1 MNQGAESQQP
11 NAGAMKNASLAR
23 TLRLYLV
30 ITIGTIISALGYAM
44 FQVPHGIAAGGV
56 SGIAILINHFTGWPV
71 GVMVWLMNVPI
82 LVLGF
87 HHLGRWRF
95 LAKTVYGVTV
105 FSVASDVLLARMPTM
120 MKSFPVTDDVLLS
133 TIYAGVVGGVG
144 LGMVFGAG
152 GSLGGTGVIGR
163 ILQNKWGVPLSSIY
177 LYTDGG
183 IILLAGVL
191 LGWEAGLFALLTLF
205 LHGVASDHTLEGPS
219 TVRTATIITAI
230 PEAVSAALAEN
241 LGRGATFWTV
251 TGGYTKQPKGMV
263 LCTVG
268 RPQVNE
274 LKRVVGQ
281 VDPVAFLTIGVSHQ
295 AYGGN
300 FLPLEPSA

>member
-1 MNQGAESQQP
+1 MPQGALCRGS
-11 NAGAMKNASLAR
+11 NAPDMERASVFR
-23 TLRLYLV
+23 IIRLYFV
-30 ITIGTIISALGYAM
+30 IAVGSIVAALGYAL

-56 SGIAILINHFTGWPV
+56 SGIAILVNHFTGWPV
-71 GVMVWLMNVPI
+71 GGMVWLMNMPI

-87 HHLGRWRF
+87 YHLGRWRF
-95 LAKTVYGVTV
+95 LGKTVFGVTV
-105 FSVASDVLLARMPTM
+105 FSIASDVMLARLPSTLEA
-120 MKSFPVTDDVLLS
+120 FPVTQDVLLS
-133 TIYAGVVGGVG
+133 SIYAGVIGGVG

-163 ILQNKWGVPLSSIY
+163 ILQNKWGIPLSSIY

-183 IILLAGVL
+183 IIVLAGVL
-191 LGWEAGLFALLTLF
+191 LGWEAGLFAMLTLF
-205 LHGVASDHTLEGPS
+205 LNGVASDHVLEGPS
-219 TVRTATIITAI
+219 AVRTATIITNQ
-230 PEAVSAALAEN
+230 PEEVSAALSES

-251 TGGYTKQPKGMV
+251 TGGYTKQPRGMV

-274 LKRVVGQ
+274 LKRVVSA

-300 FLPLEPSA
+300 FQPLERSA

>member
-1 MNQGAESQQP
+1 MDKKSIF
-11 NAGAMKNASLAR
+11 R
-23 TLRLYLV
+23 TFRLYLV
-30 ITIGTIISALGYAM
+30 ITIGSIIAALGYAL

-56 SGIAILINHFTGWPV
+56 SGIAILVNRFTGWQV
-71 GVMVWLMNVPI
+71 GAMVWLMNVPI

-95 LAKTVYGVTV
+95 LGKTVYGVTV
-105 FSVASDVLLARMPTM
+105 FSIASDLMLARMPHVM
-120 MKSFPVTDDVLLS
+120 EAFPVTEDVLLS
-133 TIYAGVVGGVG
+133 AIYAGVIGGVG

-183 IILLAGVL
+183 IIILAGIL
-191 LGWEAGLFALLTLF
+191 LGWEAGLFAMLTLF
-205 LHGVASDHTLEGPS
+205 LNGVASDHVLEGPS
-219 TVRTATIITAI
+219 AVRTATIITNE
-230 PEAVSAALAEN
+230 PERVSAALSDR

-251 TGGYTKQPKGMV
+251 TGSYTKQPRGMV
-263 LCTVG
+263 LCTIG

-274 LKRVVGQ
+274 LKRVVGE

-300 FLPLEPSA
+300 FQPLERSA

>member
-1 MNQGAESQQP
+1 MDKKSIF
-11 NAGAMKNASLAR
+11 R
-23 TLRLYLV
+23 TFRLYLV
-30 ITIGTIISALGYAM
+30 ITIGSIIAALGYAL

-56 SGIAILINHFTGWPV
+56 SGIAILVNRFTGWQV
-71 GVMVWLMNVPI
+71 GAMVWLMNVPI

-95 LAKTVYGVTV
+95 LGKTVYGVTV
-105 FSVASDVLLARMPTM
+105 FSIASDLMLARMPHVM
-120 MKSFPVTDDVLLS
+120 ESFPVTEDVLLS
-133 TIYAGVVGGVG
+133 AIYAGVIGGVG

-183 IILLAGVL
+183 IIILAGIL
-191 LGWEAGLFALLTLF
+191 LGWEAGLFAMLTLF
-205 LHGVASDHTLEGPS
+205 LNGVASDHVLEGPS
-219 TVRTATIITAI
+219 AVRTATIITNE
-230 PEAVSAALAEN
+230 PERVSAALSDR

-251 TGGYTKQPKGMV
+251 TGSYTKQPRGMV
-263 LCTVG
+263 LCTIG

-274 LKRVVGQ
+274 LKRVVGE
-281 VDPVAFLTIGVSHQ
+281 VDPVAFLTIGVSPQ

-300 FLPLEPSA
+300 FQPLERSA

>member
-1 MNQGAESQQP
+1 MDKKSIF
-11 NAGAMKNASLAR
+11 R
-23 TLRLYLV
+23 TFRLYLV
-30 ITIGTIISALGYAM
+30 ITIGSIIAALGYAL

-56 SGIAILINHFTGWPV
+56 SGIAILVNRFTGWQV
-71 GVMVWLMNVPI
+71 GAMVWLMNVPI

-95 LAKTVYGVTV
+95 LGKTVYGVTV
-105 FSVASDVLLARMPTM
+105 FSIASDLMLARMPHVM
-120 MKSFPVTDDVLLS
+120 ESFPVTEDVLLS
-133 TIYAGVVGGVG
+133 AIYAGVIGGVG

-183 IILLAGVL
+183 IIILAWIL
-191 LGWEAGLFALLTLF
+191 LGWEAGLFAMLTLF
-205 LHGVASDHTLEGPS
+205 LNGVASDHVLEGPS
-219 TVRTATIITAI
+219 AVRTATIITNE
-230 PEAVSAALAEN
+230 PERVSAALSDR

-251 TGGYTKQPKGMV
+251 TGSYTKQPRGMV
-263 LCTVG
+263 LCTIG

-274 LKRVVGQ
+274 LKRVVGE

-300 FLPLEPSA
+300 FQPLERSA

>member
-1 MNQGAESQQP
+1 MDKKSIF
-11 NAGAMKNASLAR
+11 R
-23 TLRLYLV
+23 TFRLYLV
-30 ITIGTIISALGYAM
+30 ITIGSIIAALGYAL

-56 SGIAILINHFTGWPV
+56 SGIAILVNRFTGWQV
-71 GVMVWLMNVPI
+71 GAMVWLMNVPI

-95 LAKTVYGVTV
+95 LGKTVYGVTV
-105 FSVASDVLLARMPTM
+105 FSIASDLMLARMPHVM
-120 MKSFPVTDDVLLS
+120 ESFPVTEDVLLS
-133 TIYAGVVGGVG
+133 AIYAGVIGGVG

-183 IILLAGVL
+183 IIILAGIL
-191 LGWEAGLFALLTLF
+191 LGWEAGLFAMLTLF
-205 LHGVASDHTLEGPS
+205 LNGVASDHVLEGPS
-219 TVRTATIITAI
+219 AVRTATIITNE
-230 PEAVSAALAEN
+230 PERVSAAISDR

-251 TGGYTKQPKGMV
+251 TGSYTKQPRGMV
-263 LCTVG
+263 LCTIG

-274 LKRVVGQ
+274 LKRVVGE

-300 FLPLEPSA
+300 FQPLERSA

>member
-1 MNQGAESQQP
+1 MDKKSIF
-11 NAGAMKNASLAR
+11 R
-23 TLRLYLV
+23 TFRLYLV
-30 ITIGTIISALGYAM
+30 ITIGSIVAALGYAL

-56 SGIAILINHFTGWPV
+56 SGIAILVNRFTGWQV
-71 GVMVWLMNVPI
+71 GAMVWLMNVPI

-95 LAKTVYGVTV
+95 LGKTVYGVTV
-105 FSVASDVLLARMPTM
+105 FSVASDMMLARMPHVM
-120 MKSFPVTDDVLLS
+120 ESFPVTQDVLLS
-133 TIYAGVVGGVG
+133 AIYSGVIGGVG

-183 IILLAGVL
+183 IIILAGVL
-191 LGWEAGLFALLTLF
+191 LGWEAGLFAMLTLF
-205 LHGVASDHTLEGPS
+205 LNGVASDHVLEGPS
-219 TVRTATIITAI
+219 AVRTATIITNE
-230 PEAVSAALAEN
+230 PEKVSAALSDQ

-251 TGGYTKQPKGMV
+251 TGSYTKQPRGMV
-263 LCTVG
+263 LCTIG

-274 LKRVVGQ
+274 LKRVVGE

-300 FLPLEPSA
+300 FQPLGKSA

>member
-1 MNQGAESQQP
+1 MDKKSIF
-11 NAGAMKNASLAR
+11 R
-23 TLRLYLV
+23 TFRLYLV
-30 ITIGTIISALGYAM
+30 ITIGSIVAALGYAL

-71 GVMVWLMNVPI
+71 GAMVWLMNVPI

-95 LAKTVYGVTV
+95 LGKTVYGVTV
-105 FSVASDVLLARMPTM
+105 FSVASDLMLARMPHVM
-120 MKSFPVTDDVLLS
+120 ESFPVTQDVLLS
-133 TIYAGVVGGVG
+133 AIYAGVIGGVG

-183 IILLAGVL
+183 IIILAGIL
-191 LGWEAGLFALLTLF
+191 LGWEAGLFAMLTLF
-205 LHGVASDHTLEGPS
+205 LNGVASDHVLEGPS
-219 TVRTATIITAI
+219 AVRTATIITNE
-230 PEAVSAALAEN
+230 PEKVSAALSEQ

-251 TGGYTKQPKGMV
+251 TGSYTKQPRGMV
-263 LCTVG
+263 LCTIG

-274 LKRVVGQ
+274 LKRVVGE

-300 FLPLEPSA
+300 FLPLEKSA

>member
-1 MNQGAESQQP
+1 MDKKSIF
-11 NAGAMKNASLAR
+11 R
-23 TLRLYLV
+23 TFRLYLV
-30 ITIGTIISALGYAM
+30 ITIGSIIAALGYAL

-56 SGIAILINHFTGWPV
+56 SGIAILVNRFTGWQV
-71 GVMVWLMNVPI
+71 GAMVWLMNVPI

-95 LAKTVYGVTV
+95 LGKTVYGVTV
-105 FSVASDVLLARMPTM
+105 FSIASDLMLARMPHVM
-120 MKSFPVTDDVLLS
+120 ESFPVTEDVLLS
-133 TIYAGVVGGVG
+133 AIYAGVIGGVG

-183 IILLAGVL
+183 IIILAGIL
-191 LGWEAGLFALLTLF
+191 LGWEAGLFAMLTL
-205 LHGVASDHTLEGPS
+205 LLNGVASDHVLEGPS
-219 TVRTATIITAI
+219 AVRTATIITNE
-230 PEAVSAALAEN
+230 PERVSAALSDR

-251 TGGYTKQPKGMV
+251 TGSYTKQPRGMV
-263 LCTVG
+263 LCTIG

-274 LKRVVGQ
+274 LKRVVGE

-300 FLPLEPSA
+300 FQPLERSA

>member
-1 MNQGAESQQP
+1 
-11 NAGAMKNASLAR
+11 
-23 TLRLYLV
+23 
-30 ITIGTIISALGYAM
+30 
-44 FQVPHGIAAGGV
+44 
-56 SGIAILINHFTGWPV
+56 
-71 GVMVWLMNVPI
+71 MNVPI

-95 LAKTVYGVTV
+95 LGKTVYGVTV
-105 FSVASDVLLARMPTM
+105 FSIASDLMLARMPHVM
-120 MKSFPVTDDVLLS
+120 ESFPVTEDVLLS
-133 TIYAGVVGGVG
+133 AIYAGVIGGVG

-183 IILLAGVL
+183 IIILAGIL
-191 LGWEAGLFALLTLF
+191 LGWEAGLFAMLTLF
-205 LHGVASDHTLEGPS
+205 LNGVASDHVLEGPS
-219 TVRTATIITAI
+219 AVRTATIITNE
-230 PEAVSAALAEN
+230 PERVSAALSDR

-251 TGGYTKQPKGMV
+251 TGSYTKQPRGMV
-263 LCTVG
+263 LCTIG

-274 LKRVVGQ
+274 LKRVVGE

-300 FLPLEPSA
+300 FQPLERSA

>member
-1 MNQGAESQQP
+1 MDKKSIF
-11 NAGAMKNASLAR
+11 R
-23 TLRLYLV
+23 TFRLYLV
-30 ITIGTIISALGYAM
+30 ITIGSIIAALGYAL

-56 SGIAILINHFTGWPV
+56 SGIAILVNRFTGWQV
-71 GVMVWLMNVPI
+71 GAMVWLMNVPI

-95 LAKTVYGVTV
+95 LGKTVYGVTV
-105 FSVASDVLLARMPTM
+105 FSIASDLMLARMPHVM
-120 MKSFPVTDDVLLS
+120 ESFPVTEDVLLS
-133 TIYAGVVGGVG
+133 AICAGVIGGVG

-183 IILLAGVL
+183 IIILAWIL
-191 LGWEAGLFALLTLF
+191 LGWEAGLFAMLTLF
-205 LHGVASDHTLEGPS
+205 LNGVASDHVLEGPS
-219 TVRTATIITAI
+219 AVRTATIITNE
-230 PEAVSAALAEN
+230 PERVSAALSDR

-251 TGGYTKQPKGMV
+251 TGSYTKQPRGMV
-263 LCTVG
+263 LCTIG

-274 LKRVVGQ
+274 LKRVVGE

-300 FLPLEPSA
+300 FQPLERSA

>member
-1 MNQGAESQQP
+1 
-11 NAGAMKNASLAR
+11 
-23 TLRLYLV
+23 
-30 ITIGTIISALGYAM
+30 
-44 FQVPHGIAAGGV
+44 GGV
-56 SGIAILINHFTGWPV
+56 SVIAILINHFTGWPV
-71 GVMVWLMNVPI
+71 GAMVWLMNVPI

-95 LAKTVYGVTV
+95 LGKTVYGVTV
-105 FSVASDVLLARMPTM
+105 FSVASDLMLARMPHVM
-120 MKSFPVTDDVLLS
+120 ESFPVTQDVLLS
-133 TIYAGVVGGVG
+133 AIYAGVIGGVG

-183 IILLAGVL
+183 IIILAGIL
-191 LGWEAGLFALLTLF
+191 LGWEAGLFAMLTLF
-205 LHGVASDHTLEGPS
+205 LNGVASDHVLEGPS
-219 TVRTATIITAI
+219 AVRTATIITNE
-230 PEAVSAALAEN
+230 PEKVSAALSEQ

-251 TGGYTKQPKGMV
+251 TGSYTKQPRGMV
-263 LCTVG
+263 LCTIG

-274 LKRVVGQ
+274 LKRVVGE

-300 FLPLEPSA
+300 FLPLEKSA

>member
-1 MNQGAESQQP
+1 MDKKSIF
-11 NAGAMKNASLAR
+11 R
-23 TLRLYLV
+23 TFRLYLV
-30 ITIGTIISALGYAM
+30 ITIGSIIAALGYAL

-56 SGIAILINHFTGWPV
+56 SGIAILVNRFTGWQV
-71 GVMVWLMNVPI
+71 GAMVWLMNVPI

-95 LAKTVYGVTV
+95 LGKTVYGVTV
-105 FSVASDVLLARMPTM
+105 FSIASDLMLARMPHVM
-120 MKSFPVTDDVLLS
+120 ESFPVTEDVLLS
-133 TIYAGVVGGVG
+133 AIYAGVIGGVG

-183 IILLAGVL
+183 IIILAGIL
-191 LGWEAGLFALLTLF
+191 LGWEAGLFAMLTLF
-205 LHGVASDHTLEGPS
+205 LNGVASDHVLEGPS
-219 TVRTATIITAI
+219 AVRTATIITNE
-230 PEAVSAALAEN
+230 PERVSAALSDR
-241 LGRGATFWTV
+241 LGRGATFFTV
-251 TGGYTKQPKGMV
+251 TGSYTKQPRGMV
-263 LCTVG
+263 LCTIG

-274 LKRVVGQ
+274 LKRVVGE

-300 FLPLEPSA
+300 FQPLERSA

>member
-1 MNQGAESQQP
+1 MDKKSIF
-11 NAGAMKNASLAR
+11 R
-23 TLRLYLV
+23 TFRLYLV
-30 ITIGTIISALGYAM
+30 ITIGSIVAALGYAL

-56 SGIAILINHFTGWPV
+56 SGIAILVNHFTGWQV
-71 GVMVWLMNVPI
+71 GAMVWLMNVPI

-95 LAKTVYGVTV
+95 LGKTVYGVTV
-105 FSVASDVLLARMPTM
+105 FSVASDLMLARMPHVM
-120 MKSFPVTDDVLLS
+120 DSFPVTEDVLLS
-133 TIYAGVVGGVG
+133 AIYAGVIGGVG

-183 IILLAGVL
+183 IIILAGIL
-191 LGWEAGLFALLTLF
+191 LGWEAGLFAMLTLF
-205 LHGVASDHTLEGPS
+205 LNGVASDHVLEGPS
-219 TVRTATIITAI
+219 AVRTATIITNE
-230 PEAVSAALAEN
+230 PEKVSAALSDQ

-251 TGGYTKQPKGMV
+251 TGSYTKQPRGMV
-263 LCTVG
+263 LCTIG

-274 LKRVVGQ
+274 LKRVVGE

-300 FLPLEPSA
+300 FQPLGKSA

>member
-1 MNQGAESQQP
+1 MD
-11 NAGAMKNASLAR
+11 KK
-23 TLRLYLV
+23 TLFRNFRLYFV
-30 ITIGTIISALGYAM
+30 ITVGSIIAALGYAL
-44 FQVPHGIAAGGV
+44 FQVPYGIAAGGV
-56 SGIAILINHFTGWPV
+56 SGIAILVNHFTGWPV
-71 GVMVWLMNVPI
+71 GAMVWLMNLPI

-87 HHLGRWRF
+87 HHLGRWKF
-95 LAKTVYGVTV
+95 LSKTVYGVTV
-105 FSVASDVLLARMPTM
+105 FSVASDLMLARMPRM
-120 MKSFPVTDDVLLS
+120 MESFPVTDDVLLS
-133 TIYAGVVGGVG
+133 AIYAGVIGGVG

-183 IILLAGVL
+183 IILLAGIM
-191 LGWEAGLFALLTLF
+191 LGWEAGLFAMLTLF
-205 LHGVASDHTLEGPS
+205 LNGVASDHVLEGPS
-219 TVRTATIITAI
+219 AVRTATIITDQ
-230 PEAVSAALAEN
+230 PEAVSSALSEC
-241 LGRGATFWTV
+241 LGRGATFWHV
-251 TGGYTKQPKGMV
+251 TGGYSKQQRGMV

-300 FLPLEPSA
+300 FQPLERSA

>member
-1 MNQGAESQQP
+1 MKESS
-11 NAGAMKNASLAR
+11 AFR
-23 TLRLYLV
+23 TLRLYFV
-30 ITIGTIISALGYAM
+30 ITVGSIIAALGYAL

-56 SGIAILINHFTGWPV
+56 SGVAILIHHLTGWQV
-71 GVMVWLMNVPI
+71 GAMVWVMNIPI
-82 LVLGF
+82 MVIGF
-87 HHLGRWRF
+87 HHLGRWKF
-95 LAKTVYGVTV
+95 LGKTIFGVTV
-105 FSVASDVLLARMPTM
+105 FSVASDFLLVEMPSFLE
-120 MKSFPVTDDVLLS
+120 KFPVTEDVLLS
-133 TIYAGVVGGVG
+133 SIYAGVVGGVG

-183 IILLAGVL
+183 VILLAGVM

-205 LHGVASDHTLEGPS
+205 LNGVASDHVLEGPS
-219 TVRTATIITAI
+219 AVRTATIVTNE
-230 PEAVSAALAEN
+230 PEAVCEALRER

-251 TGGYTKQPKGMV
+251 TGSYSKVSRGMV
-263 LCTVG
+263 ACTVS

-274 LKRVVGQ
+274 LKHVVGEI
-281 VDPVAFLTIGVSHQ
+281 DPTAFLTIGVSHQ

-300 FLPLEPSA
+300 FLPLEKSA

>member
-1 MNQGAESQQP
+1 MKESS
-11 NAGAMKNASLAR
+11 AFR
-23 TLRLYLV
+23 TVRLYFV
-30 ITIGTIISALGYAM
+30 IAIGSIIAALGYAL

-56 SGIAILINHFTGWPV
+56 SGVAILIHHLTGWQV
-71 GVMVWLMNVPI
+71 GIMVWVMNIPI
-82 LVLGF
+82 MVLGF

-95 LAKTVYGVTV
+95 LSKSVFGVTV
-105 FSVASDVLLARMPTM
+105 FSIASDFMLARMP
-120 MKSFPVTDDVLLS
+120 KVLEKFPITDDVLLS
-133 TIYAGVVGGVG
+133 SIYAGVIGGVG

-183 IILLAGVL
+183 VILLAGVL

-205 LHGVASDHTLEGPS
+205 LNGVASDHILEGPS
-219 TVRTATIITAI
+219 AVRTATIVTNE
-230 PEAVSAALAEN
+230 PEAVSEALRER

-251 TGGYTKQPKGMV
+251 TGSYSKENRGMV
-263 LCTVG
+263 VCTVS

-274 LKRVVGQ
+274 LKHVVGE
-281 VDPVAFLTIGVSHQ
+281 VDPIAFLTIGVSHQ

-300 FLPLEPSA
+300 FLPLGK

>member
-1 MNQGAESQQP
+1 MDKKSIF
-11 NAGAMKNASLAR
+11 R
-23 TLRLYLV
+23 TFRLYLV
-30 ITIGTIISALGYAM
+30 ITIGSIVAALGYAL

-71 GVMVWLMNVPI
+71 GAMVWLMNVPI

-87 HHLGRWRF
+87 HYLGRWRF
-95 LAKTVYGVTV
+95 LGKTVYGVTV
-105 FSVASDVLLARMPTM
+105 FSIASDLMLARMPHVM
-120 MKSFPVTDDVLLS
+120 ESFPVTQDVLLS
-133 TIYAGVVGGVG
+133 AIYAGVIGGVG

-183 IILLAGVL
+183 IIILAGVL
-191 LGWEAGLFALLTLF
+191 LGWEAGLFAMLTLF
-205 LHGVASDHTLEGPS
+205 LNGVASDHVLEGPS
-219 TVRTATIITAI
+219 AVRTATIITNE
-230 PEAVSAALAEN
+230 PEKVSAALSEK

-251 TGGYTKQPKGMV
+251 TGSYTKKPRGMV
-263 LCTVG
+263 LCTIG

-274 LKRVVGQ
+274 LKRVVGE

-300 FLPLEPSA
+300 FLPLERSA

>member
-1 MNQGAESQQP
+1 MDKKSIF
-11 NAGAMKNASLAR
+11 R
-23 TLRLYLV
+23 TFRLYLV
-30 ITIGTIISALGYAM
+30 ITIGSIVAALGYAL

-56 SGIAILINHFTGWPV
+56 SGIAILLNRFTGWQV
-71 GVMVWLMNVPI
+71 GAMVWLMNVPI

-95 LAKTVYGVTV
+95 LGKTVYGVTV
-105 FSVASDVLLARMPTM
+105 FSIASDLMLARMPHVM
-120 MKSFPVTDDVLLS
+120 ESFPVTEDVLLS
-133 TIYAGVVGGVG
+133 AIYAGVIGGVG

-183 IILLAGVL
+183 IIILAGIL
-191 LGWEAGLFALLTLF
+191 LGWEAGLFAMLTLF
-205 LHGVASDHTLEGPS
+205 LNGVASDHVLEGPS
-219 TVRTATIITAI
+219 AVRTATIITNE
-230 PEAVSAALAEN
+230 PERVSAALSDR

-251 TGGYTKQPKGMV
+251 TGSYTKQPRGMV
-263 LCTVG
+263 LCTIG

-274 LKRVVGQ
+274 LKRVVGE

-300 FLPLEPSA
+300 FQPLERSA

>member
-1 MNQGAESQQP
+1 MDKKSIF
-11 NAGAMKNASLAR
+11 R
-23 TLRLYLV
+23 TFRLYLV
-30 ITIGTIISALGYAM
+30 ITIGSIVAALGYAL

-56 SGIAILINHFTGWPV
+56 SGIAILVNHFTGWQV
-71 GVMVWLMNVPI
+71 GAMVWLMNVPI

-95 LAKTVYGVTV
+95 LGKTVYGVTV
-105 FSVASDVLLARMPTM
+105 FSVASDLMLARMPHVM
-120 MKSFPVTDDVLLS
+120 DSFPVTEDVLLS
-133 TIYAGVVGGVG
+133 AIYAGVIGGVG

-183 IILLAGVL
+183 IIILAGIL
-191 LGWEAGLFALLTLF
+191 LGWEAGLFAMLTLF
-205 LHGVASDHTLEGPS
+205 LNGVASDHVLEGPS
-219 TVRTATIITAI
+219 AVRTATIITNE
-230 PEAVSAALAEN
+230 PEKVSAALSDQ

-251 TGGYTKQPKGMV
+251 TGSYTKQPRGMV
-263 LCTVG
+263 LCTIG

-274 LKRVVGQ
+274 LKRVVGE

-300 FLPLEPSA
+300 FQPLGKPA

>member
-1 MNQGAESQQP
+1 MDKKSIF
-11 NAGAMKNASLAR
+11 R
-23 TLRLYLV
+23 TFRLYLV
-30 ITIGTIISALGYAM
+30 ITIGSIIAALGYAL

-56 SGIAILINHFTGWPV
+56 SGIAILVNRFTGWQV
-71 GVMVWLMNVPI
+71 GAMVWLMNVPI

-95 LAKTVYGVTV
+95 LGKTVYGVTV
-105 FSVASDVLLARMPTM
+105 FSIASDLMLARMPHVM
-120 MKSFPVTDDVLLS
+120 ESFPVTEDVLLS
-133 TIYAGVVGGVG
+133 AIYAGVIGGVG

-183 IILLAGVL
+183 IIILAGIL
-191 LGWEAGLFALLTLF
+191 LGWEAGLFAMLTLF
-205 LHGVASDHTLEGPS
+205 LNGVASDHVLEGPS
-219 TVRTATIITAI
+219 AVRTATIITNE
-230 PEAVSAALAEN
+230 PERVSAALSDR

-251 TGGYTKQPKGMV
+251 TGSYTKQPRGMV
-263 LCTVG
+263 LCTIG

-274 LKRVVGQ
+274 LKRVVGE

-300 FLPLEPSA
+300 FQPLERSA

>member
-1 MNQGAESQQP
+1 MDKKSIF
-11 NAGAMKNASLAR
+11 R
-23 TLRLYLV
+23 TFRLYLV
-30 ITIGTIISALGYAM
+30 ITIGSIVAALGYAL

-56 SGIAILINHFTGWPV
+56 SGIAILVNRFTGWQV
-71 GVMVWLMNVPI
+71 GAMVWLMNVPI

-95 LAKTVYGVTV
+95 LGKTVYGVTV
-105 FSVASDVLLARMPTM
+105 FSIASDLMLARMPHVM
-120 MKSFPVTDDVLLS
+120 ESFPVTEDVLLS
-133 TIYAGVVGGVG
+133 AIYAGVIGGVG

-183 IILLAGVL
+183 IIILAGIL
-191 LGWEAGLFALLTLF
+191 LGWEAGLFAMLTLF
-205 LHGVASDHTLEGPS
+205 LNGVASDHVLEGPS
-219 TVRTATIITAI
+219 AVRTATIITNE
-230 PEAVSAALAEN
+230 PERVSAALSDR

-251 TGGYTKQPKGMV
+251 TGSYTKQPRGMV
-263 LCTVG
+263 LCTIG

-274 LKRVVGQ
+274 LKRVVGE

-300 FLPLEPSA
+300 FQPLERSA

>member
-1 MNQGAESQQP
+1 MDKKSIF
-11 NAGAMKNASLAR
+11 R
-23 TLRLYLV
+23 TFRLYLV
-30 ITIGTIISALGYAM
+30 ITIGSIIAALGYAL

-56 SGIAILINHFTGWPV
+56 SGIAILVNRFTGWQV
-71 GVMVWLMNVPI
+71 GAMVWLMNVPI

-95 LAKTVYGVTV
+95 LGKTVYGVTV
-105 FSVASDVLLARMPTM
+105 FSIASDLMLARMPHVM
-120 MKSFPVTDDVLLS
+120 ESFPVTEVVLLS
-133 TIYAGVVGGVG
+133 AIYAGVIGGVG

-183 IILLAGVL
+183 IIILAGIL
-191 LGWEAGLFALLTLF
+191 LGWEAGLFAMLTLF
-205 LHGVASDHTLEGPS
+205 LNGVASDHVLEGPS
-219 TVRTATIITAI
+219 AVRTATIITNE
-230 PEAVSAALAEN
+230 PERVSAALSDR

-251 TGGYTKQPKGMV
+251 TGSYTKQPRGMV
-263 LCTVG
+263 LCTIG

-274 LKRVVGQ
+274 LKRVVGE

-300 FLPLEPSA
+300 FQPLERSA

>member
-1 MNQGAESQQP
+1 MD
-11 NAGAMKNASLAR
+11 KKSLFR
-23 TLRLYLV
+23 TFRLYLV
-30 ITIGTIISALGYAM
+30 ITIGSIVAALGYAL

-56 SGIAILINHFTGWPV
+56 SGVAILVNHFTDWPV
-71 GVMVWLMNVPI
+71 GVMVWLMNVPV

-95 LAKTVYGVTV
+95 LSKTVYGVTV
-105 FSVASDVLLARMPTM
+105 FSVASDIMLVRMPHM
-120 MKSFPVTDDVLLS
+120 MKSFPVTQDVLLS
-133 TIYAGVVGGVG
+133 AIYAGVIGGVG

-163 ILQNKWGVPLSSIY
+163 ILQNRWGVPLSSIY

-183 IILLAGVL
+183 IIVLAGIL
-191 LGWEAGLFALLTLF
+191 LGWEAGLFAVLTLF
-205 LHGVASDHTLEGPS
+205 LHGVASDHVLEGPS
-219 TVRTATIITAI
+219 AVRTATIITDL
-230 PEAVSAALAEN
+230 PEEVSAALSER

-251 TGGYTKQPKGMV
+251 TGSYSKQPRGMV
-263 LCTVG
+263 LCTIG

-274 LKRVVGQ
+274 LKRVVGET
-281 VDPVAFLTIGVSHQ
+281 DPVAFLTIGVSHQ

-300 FLPLEPSA
+300 FQPLERSA

>member
-1 MNQGAESQQP
+1 
-11 NAGAMKNASLAR
+11 MKKTPLAQ

-44 FQVPHGIAAGGV
+44 FQVPHGIAAGGL
-56 SGIAILINHFTGWPV
+56 SGIAILVHHFTGWPV
-71 GVMVWLMNVPI
+71 GVMIWLMNVPI
-82 LVLGF
+82 MVLGF

-105 FSVASDVLLARMPTM
+105 FSVTSDLLLAKMPQM
-120 MKSFPVTDDVLLS
+120 MTSFPVTQDVLLS
-133 TIYAGVVGGVG
+133 AIYAGVVGGVG

-163 ILQNKWGVPLSSIY
+163 ILQNRWGVPLSSIY

-183 IILLAGVL
+183 IILLAGLL

-219 TVRTATIITAI
+219 TVRTATIITSM
-230 PEAVSAALAEN
+230 PEAISAALAEH

-251 TGGYTKQPKGMV
+251 TGGYSKQSRGMV

-274 LKRVVGQ
+274 LKRVVGET
-281 VDPVAFLTIGVSHQ
+281 DREAFLTIGVSHQ

-300 FLPLEPSA
+300 FLPLDR